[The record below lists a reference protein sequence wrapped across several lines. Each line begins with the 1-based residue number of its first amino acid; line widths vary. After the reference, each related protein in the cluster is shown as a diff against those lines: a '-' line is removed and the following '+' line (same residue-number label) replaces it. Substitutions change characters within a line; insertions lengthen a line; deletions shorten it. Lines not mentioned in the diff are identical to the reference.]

1 MRTFIKRIIDP
12 FIQFWF
18 KKYYKKPR
26 RFRYADIEV
35 LVYPEVFP
43 PHFTFSTKI
52 LLNFIKELD
61 LKEKTFLE
69 LGCGSGIISLF
80 ASSKGAKVTATDINK
95 IALNALKE
103 AKVKNHIEVDVLY
116 SDLFENVSK
125 QQFDFIFI
133 NPPYYPRTPKNVQEK
148 AWFCGEEF
156 EYFQRLFQQI
166 SKRSFNENIYMILSQ
181 DCNLKKIFTT
191 LKKNNLTHICIH
203 EKKVSG
209 EKNYIYK
216 IKKNEKL

>member
-1 MRTFIKRIIDP
+1 MRAFIKRIIDP

-26 RFRYADIEV
+26 RFRYADLEV

-52 LLNFIKELD
+52 LLNYIKELD
-61 LKEKTFLE
+61 MEGKTFLE

-95 IALNALKE
+95 IALNALKD
-103 AKVKNHIEVDVLY
+103 AKVKNHVEVDVLY

-133 NPPYYPRTPKNVQEK
+133 NPPYYPRAPKNDQEK

-166 SKRSFNENIYMILSQ
+166 SKRPFNEDIYMILSQ
-181 DCNLKKIFTT
+181 DCNLKRIFRI
-191 LKKNNLTHICIH
+191 LKKNNLTQICID
-203 EKKVSG
+203 EKKVTG
-209 EKNYIYK
+209 EINYIYK
-216 IKKNEKL
+216 IKKNEKF

>member
-1 MRTFIKRIIDP
+1 MRAFIKRIIDP

-26 RFRYADIEV
+26 KFRYADIEV
-35 LVYPEVFP
+35 LVHPEVFP

-52 LLNFIKELD
+52 LLNYIKELD
-61 LKEKTFLE
+61 LEGKTFLE

-95 IALNALKE
+95 IALNALE
-103 AKVKNHIEVDVLY
+103 NAKVKNHIELDVLY
-116 SDLFENVSK
+116 SDLFENISK
-125 QQFDFIFI
+125 KQFDFIFI
-133 NPPYYPRTPKNVQEK
+133 NPPYYPRKPKNDQEK

-166 SKRSFNENIYMILSQ
+166 SKRTFNEDIYMILSQ
-181 DCNLKKIFTT
+181 DCNLKRIFKISNN
-191 LKKNNLTHICIH
+191 NNLTHICID

-209 EKNYIYK
+209 EKNYLYK
-216 IKKNEKL
+216 IEKMK